1 LLEDAEPPIR
11 RRVEV
16 SAKITL
22 KDLHSVIQVA
32 TVGRTPI
39 SSSST
44 SAARQFPDL
53 HWAAEAKAVR
63 SVGAGREQLGDL
75 AGRGIKRFTYV
86 YDMRGNW
93 ASRRLL

>member
-1 LLEDAEPPIR
+1 M
-11 RRVEV
+11 
-16 SAKITL
+16 
-22 KDLHSVIQVA
+22 
-32 TVGRTPI
+32 
-39 SSSST
+39 
-44 SAARQFPDL
+44 
-53 HWAAEAKAVR
+53 R